1 MLKRREEEGQV
12 ATGRRKERRE
22 ELLGMMLE
30 ETSLLRAREE
40 AIDGLMLN
48 LGSLQT
54 CSYCTENIR
63 KRDWRFCRGELR

>member
-48 LGSLQT
+48 LGSKT
-54 CSYCTENIR
+54 G
-63 KRDWRFCRGELR
+63 RFLVLVLFCFASF

>member
-1 MLKRREEEGQV
+1 MLKWREEKGEV

-40 AIDGLMLN
+40 AIDSLMLN
-48 LGSLQT
+48 LGSKT
-54 CSYCTENIR
+54 G
-63 KRDWRFCRGELR
+63 RFIVFVLFCFSSF

>member
-1 MLKRREEEGQV
+1 MLNRREEEGQV

-48 LGSLQT
+48 LGSK
-54 CSYCTENIR
+54 TEG
-63 KRDWRFCRGELR
+63 DF